1 MATPKTK
8 GIKHISSSEY
18 INRFVNTY
26 STVQFKNAMVQV
38 YDYQDHSKFLKTPTT
53 LFRPD
58 YNYVIYLKSG
68 FIKKQLGTEMNYIE
82 APAVVFVGAGHVVG
96 MNEVSADPE
105 GTIVVFENDILN
117 EILSRQD
124 LLKLFDINPIIKLSQ
139 KTSTYI
145 GALSDLLLQEYQEN
159 KMDMQII
166 TPLLQAMFQKLLNL
180 SDRHFVLSQ
189 SHLIALRFK
198 ELVYR
203 NFVQEKSVS
212 YYAREMAITENYLNR
227 CSNQI
232 LNKSAKKFIIEVT
245 ILQSRILLQDM
256 GKHVTEIANE
266 LNFEDPAY
274 FTRIFKKV
282 TGISP
287 SDYKKQILTNL

>member
-1 MATPKTK
+1 MDTPKTK
-8 GIKHISSSEY
+8 EIKHISSSEY
-18 INRFVNTY
+18 ISRFVNTY
-26 STVQFKNAMVQV
+26 STVQFKNALVQV
-38 YDYQDHSKFLKTPTT
+38 YDYQSHSKFLKTPTT

-68 FIKKQLGTEMNYIE
+68 FIKKQLGTETKCIE

-124 LLKLFDINPIIKLSQ
+124 LLKLFDINPIIKLNE
-139 KTSTYI
+139 KTSPYI
-145 GALSDLLLQEYQEN
+145 GALSGLLLHEYREN
-159 KMDMQII
+159 KMDMQVI
-166 TPLLQAMFQKLLNL
+166 TPLLQAMFQKLLSL

-189 SHLIALRFK
+189 GHLIALRFK

-245 ILQSRILLQDM
+245 VLQSRILLQDM
-256 GKHVTEIANE
+256 GKHVAEIANE
-266 LNFEDPAY
+266 LNFDDPAY

-287 SDYKKQILTNL
+287 SDYKKQILDNL